1 MSTAREAVDAS
12 FRVVRQRPKETSE
25 RMTSNPYAAYRT
37 VEATTAD
44 PITLTSMLYD
54 GCVKALKKACIHFE
68 NGNRTGF
75 NDETNRAYLIIGELR
90 ATLDFSQG
98 EIATNLADVYAYCM
112 RLIIESSLGDLV
124 KLREVERHISTIGD
138 AWKTATADLKAS
150 RAPARSSAE
159 AAA

>member
-1 MSTAREAVDAS
+1 MSH
-12 FRVVRQRPKETSE
+12 
-25 RMTSNPYAAYRT
+25 NPYAAYRT
-37 VEATTAD
+37 VETTTAD

-68 NGNRTGF
+68 NGNRDGF

-90 ATLDFSQG
+90 STLDMSQG
-98 EIATNLADVYAYCM
+98 EIASNLAGVYGYCM
-112 RLIIESSLGDLV
+112 RRIAESSLGNLDL
-124 KLREVERHISTIGD
+124 LREVETHISTIAE
-138 AWKTATADLKAS
+138 AWKTATADLRAS